1 MWQPARRSLV
11 VLVCLLATIRGTT
24 GPAAAAAREGPHP
37 LLDEK
42 TFQELIKGSQPV
54 RNVTIPAFFLTRLF
68 ALEDGAQLRG
78 IDEVDFIA
86 CTIDGP
92 LDLSHRNVRVA
103 LYFRDV
109 TFAGNVVFAGTR
121 FLDEVAFLGATRFQA
136 RLNISRAVF
145 ESSLTISPQTRFERM
160 LYADGAT
167 FRGRSEIQAEMA
179 GESALFRGA
188 SFQNAVAFDRA
199 RFGVPVVFS
208 AAAFARAA
216 SFRRA
221 LISAGG
227 SVEFDHVTFAGA
239 TTFSGLHLEGALRF
253 SEATFEQSVS
263 FEELNGESQE
273 PVGHV
278 RFRGAQFKG
287 RVYFDDSRLFEVDL
301 SARSE
306 DAGGT
311 RDAAPS
317 VFEKAVSF
325 QAIRWTRA
333 DFEGVEF
340 GALADFYAAGFGAS
354 VRFDRAVFGGDV
366 DFRRVVFPTTDAVA
380 SHAGDSHGLSLDRV
394 RFQKSVNL
402 DFDQLEEPSPWW
414 CLCAGRPRVVTKDA
428 STWRSLEDGFAR
440 AGDLRG
446 ANGAMYER
454 RLMESRTAGL
464 AGRVRA
470 TLEWAVWGFGVW
482 PSRVALWTAG
492 LVLAFAA
499 LYRTQIGEADVG
511 RRRSAFWGRWRAAM
525 EFSVKTSF
533 TLDYGRRHSRTRGFK
548 VITAVQSVLTKILL
562 VLFGKALLNVSPL
575 LKDIVES
582 LVGL

>member
-1 MWQPARRSLV
+1 MWQPARRSLIA
-11 VLVCLLATIRGTT
+11 LVCLLATVRGATR
-24 GPAAAAAREGPHP
+24 PAAAAGREGPRP
-37 LLDEK
+37 LLDER

-54 RNVTIPAFFLTRLF
+54 RNVTVPAFFLTRLF
-68 ALEDGAQLRG
+68 TLEDGAQLRG
-78 IDEVDFIA
+78 VDEINLIG

-103 LYFRDV
+103 LSFMDV

-121 FLDEVAFLGATRFQA
+121 FLDEVAFLGASRFQA

-145 ESSLTISPQTRFERM
+145 ESSLTISPQTRLERM
-160 LYADGAT
+160 LYADGAS
-167 FRGRSEIQAEMA
+167 FRGRSEIQAQMA
-179 GESALFRGA
+179 GESVLFRGA

-208 AAAFARAA
+208 EVGFARAA
-216 SFRRA
+216 SFQRTH
-221 LISAGG
+221 IPAGG
-227 SVEFDHVTFAGA
+227 SVEFDHVDFAGA
-239 TTFSGLHLEGALRF
+239 TSFSGLHIEGALRF
-253 SEATFEQSVS
+253 RQATFAQSVS
-263 FEELNGESQE
+263 FEELNGGSQE
-273 PVGHV
+273 PVGHIT
-278 RFRGAQFKG
+278 FRGAQFKG

-306 DAGGT
+306 DAGGE
-311 RDAAPS
+311 AAPS
-317 VFEKAVSF
+317 VFEKSASF

-333 DFEGVEF
+333 DFGEVEF
-340 GALADFYAAGFGAS
+340 GALADFYGAGFGAF
-354 VRFDRAVFGGDV
+354 VRLDRAVFGGEV
-366 DFRRVVFPTTDAVA
+366 DFRRVVFPAPDAVP
-380 SHAGDSHGLSLDRV
+380 SHAGDSRGLSLDRV

-402 DFDQLEEPSPWW
+402 DFDQLEEPAAWW

-454 RLMESRTAGL
+454 RLVESRTAGL

-511 RRRSAFWGRWRAAM
+511 RRSAFWGRWRAAI
-525 EFSVKTSF
+525 EFSLRTSLA
-533 TLDYGRRHSRTRGFK
+533 LDYGRRHSRTRGFK
-548 VITAVQSVLTKILL
+548 VITALQSLLTKTLL

-575 LKDIVES
+575 LKDIVHS